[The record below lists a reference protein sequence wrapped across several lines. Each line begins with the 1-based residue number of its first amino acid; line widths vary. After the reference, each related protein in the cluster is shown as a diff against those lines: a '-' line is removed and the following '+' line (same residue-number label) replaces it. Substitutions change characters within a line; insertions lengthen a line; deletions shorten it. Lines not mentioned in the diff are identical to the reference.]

1 MLQIKLAEKRRELV
15 RQSDVDELV
24 DTFAGLVL
32 TKLGG
37 WRARVASTDLVVRR
51 RAKAVLSSCAP
62 KLATPA
68 RR

>member
-1 MLQIKLAEKRRELV
+1 MLQIKLGEKRRELV

-32 TKLGG
+32 IKLGG
-37 WRARVASTDLVVRR
+37 WPARVAGGPKPSF
-51 RAKAVLSSCAP
+51 SSYAP